1 MSIRILIFFGL
12 IAVIPAYF
20 FNRWLMVKIQPR
32 LSFSRFL
39 LFLICILA
47 LAFAYTTAISFI
59 LFRFVWPVK

>member
-1 MSIRILIFFGL
+1 MNLRTLIFFGL
-12 IAVIPAYF
+12 IAVIPAFF

-32 LSFSRFL
+32 LSFGRFL

-47 LAFAYTTAISFI
+47 MAFAYTAAISFI